1 MESPLDLFH
10 IMKTMRPMRRLK
22 PDNVPD
28 DLLEEVL
35 DAAVCAPN
43 SLNTQPYNFIV
54 VRDKETKS
62 FFGEN
67 MIKQCVIAL
76 RSMFP
81 SRAIIRICA

>member
-22 PDNVPD
+22 PDDVPD

-43 SLNTQPYNFIV
+43 SLNTQP
-54 VRDKETKS
+54 
-62 FFGEN
+62 
-67 MIKQCVIAL
+67 
-76 RSMFP
+76 
-81 SRAIIRICA
+81 